1 MSLYRASKHYLLPK
15 SVGIRNFA
23 QGFAIM
29 TKNTIH
35 RANVTYVLMNKRHAG
50 LGSQGAGLV
59 EYALVITLVALVAVI
74 VLGLAGVGVQLLY
87 GVGWGVIGG
96 REKSSGG
103 GISGQGFKHKRS
115 NWYVKCQGLNV

>member
-74 VLGLAGVGVQLLY
+74 VLGLAGVGVQRLY
-87 GVGWGVIGG
+87 GVAGG
-96 REKSSGG
+96 MLGARKQASDGA
-103 GISGQGFKHKRS
+103 IAGQ
-115 NWYVKCQGLNV
+115 V